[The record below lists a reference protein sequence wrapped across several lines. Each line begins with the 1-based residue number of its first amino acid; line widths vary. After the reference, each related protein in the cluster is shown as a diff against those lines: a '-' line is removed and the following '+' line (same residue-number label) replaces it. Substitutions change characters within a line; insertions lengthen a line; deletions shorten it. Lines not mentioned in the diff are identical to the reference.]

1 MLASHKK
8 PIEFND
14 RNLQELRTPIVF
26 QKKMLQKISFETFD
40 CFRKWS
46 NLSEENDSEENVS
59 EELQMFQK
67 NSKSFRRIEFLLHIC
82 TGLYADATHMFQK
95 KR

>member
-1 MLASHKK
+1 
-8 PIEFND
+8 
-14 RNLQELRTPIVF
+14 
-26 QKKMLQKISFETFD
+26 MLQKISFETFD

-67 NSKSFRRIEFLLHIC
+67 NSKSFRRIEFLLHVC
-82 TGLYADATHMFQK
+82 TGLYADVTHMFQK